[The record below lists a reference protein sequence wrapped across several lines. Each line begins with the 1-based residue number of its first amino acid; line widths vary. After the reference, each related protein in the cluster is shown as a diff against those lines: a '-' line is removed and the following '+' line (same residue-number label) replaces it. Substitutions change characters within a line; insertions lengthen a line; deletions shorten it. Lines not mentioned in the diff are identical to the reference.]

1 MERVKTVPF
10 MKLKDIVSMDKS
22 PNLIMIIMIL
32 PTIAVA
38 VVKTQVKDV
47 QKSWAN

>member
-1 MERVKTVPF
+1 MEKVKTVPST
-10 MKLKDIVSMDKS
+10 KVKDIVSMDKS

-38 VVKTQVKDV
+38 VVKTQVNHL
-47 QKSWAN
+47 QNSCAN

>member
-1 MERVKTVPF
+1 MEKVKTVPST
-10 MKLKDIVSMDKS
+10 KVKDIVSMDKS

-38 VVKTQVKDV
+38 VVKAQVHYV
-47 QKSWAN
+47 QN